1 MVGTNFAG
9 YTVLE
14 RLKSGG
20 QAEIFLV
27 ADSSGQQF
35 ALRVLHASLR
45 FRWKSRRQFWT
56 GCEVESKLNHPNVV
70 RCFAFGKSQGRLY
83 SVLEYVNGPNLKEC
97 IVRKQEILLLHRLHL
112 LLGMASGLAHIHE
125 SGFMHLDFKP
135 ENVVVNENADPKIV
149 DFDLTLPRPD
159 LPIRIRKL
167 SGTPAYL
174 APEQFLRQPVDERAD
189 IFAFGLTAYE
199 MMTGRKPI
207 VGDTLAQVIRKYQK
221 FDDYF
226 KPPRVIVPDIP
237 ITIERV
243 ILKCLERDVMR
254 RYPTMGL
261 VVRDLQS

>member
-20 QAEIFLV
+20 QAEIFLA
-27 ADSSGQQF
+27 ADRTGQQF
-35 ALRVLHASLR
+35 ALRLLLPSLR
-45 FRWKSRRQFWT
+45 FSWTSRRRFRW
-56 GCEVESKLNHPNVV
+56 GCEVESQLDHPNVV
-70 RCFAFGKSQGRLY
+70 RCLEFGKHHGRWFA
-83 SVLEYVNGPNLKEC
+83 VLEYINGPNLKEC
-97 IVRKQEILLLHRLHL
+97 LLRNEPMLALQRLHL
-112 LLGMASGLAHIHE
+112 LVGMASGLAHIHE
-125 SGFMHLDFKP
+125 RGFMHLDFKP
-135 ENVVVNENADPKIV
+135 ENILVTESADPKIV

-159 LPIRIRKL
+159 VPKRARKL

-174 APEQFLRQPVDERAD
+174 APEQIARAPVDERAD

-207 VGDTLAQVIRKYQK
+207 TGDTIPQILRKYAQ
-221 FDDYF
+221 FENYF
-226 KPPRVIVPDIP
+226 KPPRAIVPDIP
-237 ITIERV
+237 LSIERV
-243 ILKCLERDVMR
+243 VLKCLERDVTR